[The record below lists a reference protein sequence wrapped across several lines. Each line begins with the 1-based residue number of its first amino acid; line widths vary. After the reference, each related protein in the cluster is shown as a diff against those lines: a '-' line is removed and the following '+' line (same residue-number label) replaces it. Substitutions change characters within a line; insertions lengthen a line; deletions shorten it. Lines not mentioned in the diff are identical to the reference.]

1 MTYFGSM
8 KRLIAFL
15 CILFAFE
22 GVSQSFFNWQYN
34 DRYFSLIAG
43 SGMTAYFGE
52 LNDDNRIRQEFSNFS
67 LGLEARLLSR
77 VAARAEVIYYSLEGD
92 DLYAEDSSFNRQR
105 NLSFFS
111 RNVEANLQGIFF
123 LRKYRGDYFKRW
135 AIDPYMGL
143 GVGVTTYSPTA
154 ELDSITYKLRDLE
167 TEGEEYGR
175 FALVLPLTFGVK
187 LRMNEF
193 INFNMELGYR
203 YAFTDYLDDVSTVF
217 IENDGSIS
225 GRLSN
230 RKDEVLT
237 RDNEFFIVNQEH
249 YDAQVAGAPRGNPDR
264 RDSYLYI
271 SFRLEVFLPRKNT
284 GPLLKKPS
292 AY

>member
-1 MTYFGSM
+1 MTYFGTM
-8 KRLIAFL
+8 KRLIAVI
-15 CILFAFE
+15 CILLAFE

-43 SGMTAYFGE
+43 TGMTAYFGE
-52 LNDDNRIRQEFSNFS
+52 LNDNNRIRQEFSNFS

-92 DLYAEDSSFNRQR
+92 DIYAEDSSFNRQR

-111 RNVEANLQGIFF
+111 RNFEANLQGILF

-135 AIDPYMGL
+135 DFDPYMGL
-143 GVGVTTYSPTA
+143 GVGIITYNPTA
-154 ELDSITYKLRDLE
+154 ELNSVTYKLRDLE
-167 TEGEEYGR
+167 TEGVAYGQ

-187 LRMNEF
+187 LRVNEF
-193 INFNMELGYR
+193 VNFNMELGYR

-217 IENDGSIS
+217 IENDGSIA

-230 RKDEVLT
+230 RKDEVRT

-249 YDAQVAGAPRGNPDR
+249 YDTQVAGAPRGNPDR
-264 RDSYLYI
+264 NDSYLYV

>member
-1 MTYFGSM
+1 M
-8 KRLIAFL
+8 KRSLAFL
-15 CILFAFE
+15 FIVMAVE

-34 DRYFSLIAG
+34 DRYFSLTAG

-52 LNDDNRIRQEFSNFS
+52 LNDNNRIRQEFSNFS

-77 VAARAEVIYYSLEGD
+77 LAARAEIIYYSLEGD
-92 DLYAEDSSFNRQR
+92 DLYAADSSFNRQR

-123 LRKYRGDYFKRW
+123 LRKYRGDYYKRW
-135 AIDPYMGL
+135 AFDPYMGL
-143 GVGVTTYSPTA
+143 GVGVTTYNPTA
-154 ELDSITYKLRDLE
+154 ELDSVTYNLRELE
-167 TEGEEYGR
+167 TEGVEYGR
-175 FALVLPLTFGVK
+175 YALVLPLTFGVK

-203 YAFTDYLDDVSTVF
+203 YAFTDRLDDVSTSF
-217 IENDGSIS
+217 IENDGSIA
-225 GRLSN
+225 GRLSI
-230 RKDEVLT
+230 RKDEVRT

-249 YDAQVAGAPRGNPDR
+249 YDEQIAGAPRGNPDR

-284 GPLLKKPS
+284 GPLFKKPS

>member
-1 MTYFGSM
+1 M
-8 KRLIAFL
+8 KRLIALIF
-15 CILFAFE
+15 ILLAVE

-52 LNDDNRIRQEFSNFS
+52 LNDNNRIRQEFSNFS
-67 LGLEARLLSR
+67 IGLEARLLSR

-123 LRKYRGDYFKRW
+123 LRKYRGDYHKRW
-135 AIDPYMGL
+135 AFDPYMGL

-154 ELDSITYKLRDLE
+154 ELDSVTYKLRELE
-167 TEGEEYGR
+167 TEGVEYGQ

-187 LRMNEF
+187 MRFNEF
-193 INFNMELGYR
+193 VNFNMELGYR

-217 IENDGSIS
+217 IESDGSIA

-230 RKDEVLT
+230 RKDEVRT

-264 RDSYLYI
+264 NDSYLYI

-284 GPLLKKPS
+284 GPLFKKPS

>member
-1 MTYFGSM
+1 M
-8 KRLIAFL
+8 KRSIAVL
-15 CILFAFE
+15 CLLLAFE

-43 SGMTAYFGE
+43 TGMTAYFGE
-52 LNDDNRIRQEFSNFS
+52 LNDNNRIRKEFSNIS

-92 DLYAEDSSFNRQR
+92 DIYAKDSSFNRQR

-111 RNVEANLQGIFF
+111 RNFEANLQGIVF
-123 LRKYRGDYFKRW
+123 LRKYPGTYHKRW
-135 AIDPYMGL
+135 AVDPYMGI
-143 GVGVTTYSPTA
+143 GVGVTLFNPTA
-154 ELDSITYKLRDLE
+154 ELDSVTYKLRE
-167 TEGEEYGR
+167 HNTEGVRYNN

-187 LRMNEF
+187 LRFNEF
-193 INFNMELGYR
+193 VNFNMELGYR

-217 IENDGSIS
+217 IENDGSIA
-225 GRLSN
+225 GQLSN
-230 RKDEVLT
+230 RKDEVRT

-264 RDSYLYI
+264 RDSYLHV